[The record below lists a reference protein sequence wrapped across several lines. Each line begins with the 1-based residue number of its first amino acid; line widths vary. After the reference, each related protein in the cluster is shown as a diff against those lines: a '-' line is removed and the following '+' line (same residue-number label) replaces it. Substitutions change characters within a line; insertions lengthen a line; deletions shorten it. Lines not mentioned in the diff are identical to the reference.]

1 MHVREKLLT
10 QLFVGCF
17 NSIGRFEW
25 ESNKNLKIVTGSA
38 KTLHVCV
45 FCKAGEK
52 S

>member
-1 MHVREKLLT
+1 MREKLLT

-25 ESNKNLKIVTGSA
+25 ESNKNSKIVTGSA